1 MKKVLVT
8 GGAGYIGSVLVR
20 LLLHNGYIVRV
31 LDNLSF
37 GGESVLELL
46 NYDKFNFIKGDIRN
60 KEDLKKAM
68 KNIDCVTHLASI
80 VGDPS

>member
-20 LLLHNGYIVRV
+20 LLIEKGYMVKV

-37 GGESVLELL
+37 GGESILDQFKY
-46 NYDKFNFIKGDIRN
+46 NPF
-60 KEDLKKAM
+60 
-68 KNIDCVTHLASI
+68 
-80 VGDPS
+80 